1 MSVRSGRPA
10 PRPSESVAST
20 PPVKVQPF
28 GCTRVYATF
37 QLRIGGVVEETREI
51 VFPVPPD
58 EVWEALT
65 DPEQLEEWFA
75 NDVELDPREGGEGVF
90 RWDDGEERHATVVE
104 AAPGERLVLDWDDD
118 GTVELTLEEVE
129 DGTRLLVRE
138 STPQFSTALELRALA
153 FSYAACPTRPG
164 ASSTRSPIRTG
175 V

>member
-1 MSVRSGRPA
+1 M
-10 PRPSESVAST
+10 
-20 PPVKVQPF
+20 
-28 GCTRVYATF
+28 
-37 QLRIGGVVEETREI
+37 TREI

-75 NDVELDPREGGEGVF
+75 NDVELDAREGGEGVF
-90 RWDDGEERHATVVE
+90 RWDDGEERRVKVVE

-138 STPQFSTALELRALA
+138 STPEFSTALELRALA
-153 FSYAACPTRPG
+153 YSYA
-164 ASSTRSPIRTG
+164 
-175 V
+175 